1 MKVLFICFADFNR
14 ADSGSS
20 VRPQKMYRA
29 FVERG
34 HEVKLLCGSDGNDCR
49 AERKKSVAEINAWL
63 DKERPD
69 ICYIESPTG
78 AIMLDC
84 DIRLIKR
91 LHRMGVPIGYFI
103 RDFHSKFPEIFP
115 RRKGVI
121 NSLKDIYLAI
131 RQKKTDRV
139 LRCVDVIYLP
149 CNETKVLFDYNDMRT
164 LSPAGENHWIDNKVF
179 CNTAIYVG
187 GISQQYSLGE
197 LLDAYAIL
205 NKRED
210 RYKLILCVRKNE
222 WENFEHCNKDASWL
236 NVYHLQGSELAALY
250 NEADVGMLIPKAGS
264 AYNDVTLSVK
274 IYEYMSYGLPIVAA
288 HCIAM
293 DNVINRYKIGI
304 TTDSAPDEFAE
315 AISKVFCDLRQYQ
328 EYRNNEKRALL
339 NENLWVHRVDKIVKD
354 LSEKREND
362 EK

>member
-91 LHRMGVPIGYFI
+91 LHRMGVPTGYFI

-149 CNETKVLFDYNDMRT
+149 SIEAKKYFDYFDMRE
-164 LSPAGENHWIDNKVF
+164 LPPAGENKIDDTICQSQN
-179 CNTAIYVG
+179 CCIYVG
-187 GISQQYSLGE
+187 GIRQQYAFE
-197 LLDAYAIL
+197 DLLDVFSRL
-205 NKRED
+205 NSNEI
-210 RYKLILCVRKNE
+210 RYRLIACVRENEWKEFDSNLKNE
-222 WENFEHCNKDASWL
+222 TWL
-236 NVYHLQGSELAALY
+236 EIHHVSGEKLEPFYYKARLA
-250 NEADVGMLIPKAGS
+250 LISPQRGN
-264 AYNDVTLSVK
+264 AYNDVAVSVK
-274 IYEYMSYGLPIVAA
+274 LYEYMSYGLPIVSLNTP
-288 HCIAM
+288 AM
-293 DNVINRYKIGI
+293 GRIIKQYGLGMVSD
-304 TTDSAPDEFAE
+304 TPEQMAE
-315 AISKVFCDLRQYQ
+315 SILHLFNDDTEYQ
-328 EYRNNEKRALL
+328 KYRNNVKTALL

-354 LSEKREND
+354 LSEKARE
-362 EK
+362 